1 MTRPQISRAET
12 ADLQE
17 SLSPSPHGRHQGQAL
32 RNAERDT
39 PDEIADPRRDVHHRI
54 DEEYNYSDQDD
65 TDHLNGLH
73 GDRMGGYQQY
83 LEEDAADDDMDDHL
97 DDDMLDKISSSPS
110 IDDEDIDFE
119 FVYALHTFFATVEG
133 QANATKG
140 DTMVLLDDSNSYW
153 WLVRVVKDGSIG
165 YLPAE
170 HIETPTERVARFNK
184 HRNIDLSATMLSDNA
199 EKPKNSLKKAIRRRN
214 AKTVTFASPTYFE
227 ASDIDYST
235 EEEDIDDQLF
245 DEEGIREEEG
255 EGEYESELSDIQGI
269 REESSMG
276 NMKVEPLRPKPQADR
291 DHSQSQDEESTDR
304 TSEQTRDSEESANQ
318 QEEFRHGRSRNGVFR
333 NTDSFFKDDTVET
346 KKISL
351 TPNLLR
357 DDANESSQVTDTK
370 EMRGR
375 GSFEALIGDRS
386 KDEKKR
392 KEKKSGM
399 LSGLFKRKD
408 RKSKAFEDDGE
419 EHEKV
424 SEESARSS
432 TERKLSTESLKEE
445 TPPSKPQA
453 APQRHPSKLQ
463 KQPRGG
469 SPQTVDST
477 TPSKNHKSSVRAVA
491 PDLNGDT
498 NPAIHTSPS
507 VPRHDPS
514 FTTTTATSAS
524 DSVSNS
530 AVSSPLS
537 PSFQNTPAPS
547 VDVVD
552 KPAEL
557 SIRAVAP
564 LKEENN
570 LMSPK
575 ESHESGSRGPSLD
588 IQGVNDL
595 PVLSTKRLSND
606 DGSISTRS
614 LSQPS
619 SDILDIHQTKT
630 DTTAPASTVVSPVHS
645 PIWND
650 AGLRAYLEDGS
661 DIRDLIIIVHD
672 KSNVLPAGPDHPVT
686 GNLFKDESRS
696 LNEMSNRLDDML
708 NGWLA
713 RKSTVAVK

>member
-1 MTRPQISRAET
+1 
-12 ADLQE
+12 
-17 SLSPSPHGRHQGQAL
+17 
-32 RNAERDT
+32 
-39 PDEIADPRRDVHHRI
+39 
-54 DEEYNYSDQDD
+54 
-65 TDHLNGLH
+65 
-73 GDRMGGYQQY
+73 
-83 LEEDAADDDMDDHL
+83 
-97 DDDMLDKISSSPS
+97 
-110 IDDEDIDFE
+110 
-119 FVYALHTFFATVEG
+119 
-133 QANATKG
+133 
-140 DTMVLLDDSNSYW
+140 
-153 WLVRVVKDGSIG
+153 
-165 YLPAE
+165 
-170 HIETPTERVARFNK
+170 
-184 HRNIDLSATMLSDNA
+184 
-199 EKPKNSLKKAIRRRN
+199 
-214 AKTVTFASPTYFE
+214 
-227 ASDIDYST
+227 
-235 EEEDIDDQLF
+235 
-245 DEEGIREEEG
+245 
-255 EGEYESELSDIQGI
+255 
-269 REESSMG
+269 
-276 NMKVEPLRPKPQADR
+276 
-291 DHSQSQDEESTDR
+291 
-304 TSEQTRDSEESANQ
+304 
-318 QEEFRHGRSRNGVFR
+318 
-333 NTDSFFKDDTVET
+333 
-346 KKISL
+346 
-351 TPNLLR
+351 
-357 DDANESSQVTDTK
+357 
-370 EMRGR
+370 
-375 GSFEALIGDRS
+375 
-386 KDEKKR
+386 
-392 KEKKSGM
+392 
-399 LSGLFKRKD
+399 
-408 RKSKAFEDDGE
+408 
-419 EHEKV
+419 
-424 SEESARSS
+424 
-432 TERKLSTESLKEE
+432 
-445 TPPSKPQA
+445 
-453 APQRHPSKLQ
+453 
-463 KQPRGG
+463 
-469 SPQTVDST
+469 
-477 TPSKNHKSSVRAVA
+477 VA

-507 VPRHDPS
+507 APRHDPS